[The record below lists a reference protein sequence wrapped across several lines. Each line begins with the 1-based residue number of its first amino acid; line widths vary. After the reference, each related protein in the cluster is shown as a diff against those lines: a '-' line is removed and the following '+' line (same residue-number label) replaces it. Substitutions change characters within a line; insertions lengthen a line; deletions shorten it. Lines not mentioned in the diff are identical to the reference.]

1 MPLTVNVGMS
11 RKSSQNYQSAGVSIN
26 LTAELDQSLLADP
39 PRLQQEI
46 DRVYLQAHSALD
58 RQAAALSDSR
68 TPQPPRTHTVT
79 VTAAGLAA
87 LPSSSGH
94 RHAQHSVTP
103 LIDGPRVPQ
112 TGSSSI
118 ETVNNNLNSNG
129 SAGSALRPATESQ
142 LRALHSICRRLQ
154 CELTQECHD
163 EFGSPIDQLDVRQA
177 SRLIDLLKH
186 RQAESPAGLGRFRA

>member
-79 VTAAGLAA
+79 VTAAGIAA
-87 LPSSSGH
+87 LPGVNNV
-94 RHAQHSVTP
+94 RHAHHSLAVAS
-103 LIDGPRVPQ
+103 DGSRVRQ
-112 TGSSSI
+112 SI
-118 ETVNNNLNSNG
+118 ETVSNNLNSNG
-129 SAGSALRPATESQ
+129 SNGHTPRPATESQ

-154 CELTQECHD
+154 CELAQECHD
-163 EFGSPIDQLDVRQA
+163 EFGVSVAQLDVRQA

-186 RQAESPAGLGRFRA
+186 RQAEAPAGRGRFRA

>member
-26 LTAELDQSLLADP
+26 LTAELDQSLLAVP

-87 LPSSSGH
+87 LPSSSDH

-103 LIDGPRVPQ
+103 SIDGPRVPQ
-112 TGSSSI
+112 TSSSSI
-118 ETVNNNLNSNG
+118 ETVNNNFNSNG
-129 SAGSALRPATESQ
+129 AHGGALRPATESQ
-142 LRALHSICRRLQ
+142 LRALRSICKRSQFDL
-154 CELTQECHD
+154 EMEAHD
-163 EFGSPIDQLDVRQA
+163 EFGLIAAQLDVRQA
-177 SRLIDLLKH
+177 SQLIDLLKN
-186 RQAESPAGLGRFRA
+186 RQTESPAGRGRFRS